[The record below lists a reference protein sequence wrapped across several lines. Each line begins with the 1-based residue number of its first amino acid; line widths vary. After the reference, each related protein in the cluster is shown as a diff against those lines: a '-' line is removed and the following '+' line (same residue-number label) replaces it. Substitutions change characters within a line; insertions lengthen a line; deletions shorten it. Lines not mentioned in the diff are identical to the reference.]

1 MQVADLYIRV
11 STDDQRDKGF
21 SQRSQEEVLRRYCD
35 HNFIQIRQVI
45 FEDHSAK
52 TFNRPQWNKLLFDWR
67 KKKNQVDLVLF
78 TKWDRF
84 SRNAGDAYQ
93 MISTIRKLGV
103 EPQAIEQPLDMT
115 IPESK
120 IMMAVYLSTPEVEN
134 DRRALNV
141 FYGMRRARKEGRWMG
156 TAPIGYQNKTDESGK
171 IKYICPKQPEADIMR
186 WVFEEIA
193 SNRFNTEQ
201 ILQMARKRGLKCSKN
216 NFWVA
221 IRNPIYCGKI
231 HVPKF
236 KDEESIFVQGK
247 HQPIISSTLFYLV
260 QEILDGRRK
269 EQRTKMVVDS
279 KLPLRGFL
287 VCPRCGRVLTGS
299 ASKGKYK
306 HYHYYHCITSCGCRF
321 PAERANQLFSKELRK
336 FVPQSPFRDIF
347 RPALEYYFKAQTKS
361 INDERDSLLSQ
372 IDTYTD
378 LIREARKCLFQHKI
392 TDEDFRQSKEE
403 YEKAISKLED
413 RLAEIPKKNY
423 NIEGILEKGMRNL
436 SQLDTLYESGGVET
450 QRQIISSIYPDK
462 LVFTGDAYRT
472 PRVNYAVQLIYS
484 MDKALAEKENGTSLS
499 VLDLSHKVIP
509 LGLEPRAHTLK
520 VYCSTN

>member
-1 MQVADLYIRV
+1 MLVADLYIRV

-21 SQRSQEEVLRRYCD
+21 SQRNQEEVLRKYCD

-67 KKKNQVDLVLF
+67 KKKHQVDFVLF

-93 MISTIRKLGV
+93 MISTIRKLGI

-115 IPESK
+115 VPESK
-120 IMMAVYLSTPEVEN
+120 IMMAVYLATPEVEN

-156 TAPIGYQNKTDESGK
+156 TAPIGYQNRTDETGK
-171 IKYICPKQPEADIMR
+171 VKYICPNEPEASIMK

-193 SNRFNTEQ
+193 ACRFNTEQ
-201 ILQMARKRGLKCSKN
+201 ILHMARNRGLKCSKN

-221 IRNPIYCGKI
+221 IRNPVYCGKI

-247 HQPIISSTLFYLV
+247 HEAIISSTLFYLV

-269 EQRTKMVVDS
+269 KQRTKIVVDNS
-279 KLPLRGFL
+279 LPLRGFL
-287 VCPRCGRVLTGS
+287 ICPRCGRVLTGS
-299 ASKGKYK
+299 ASRGRNR

-361 INDERDSLLSQ
+361 TTEERDSLLTQ
-372 IDTYTD
+372 IDAYTD
-378 LIREARKCLFQHKI
+378 LIREARKLLFQQKI
-392 TDEDFRQSKEE
+392 TPEDFKESKEE
-403 YEKAISKLED
+403 YELSITKLED
-413 RLAEIPKKNY
+413 RLSEIPKKNY

-436 SQLDTLYESGGVET
+436 SQLDILYDSGEVET
-450 QRQIISSIYPDK
+450 QRKIIGSIFPEK

-472 PRVNYAVQLIYS
+472 ARVNYAVQLIYS
-484 MDKALAEKENGTSLS
+484 MDKAFVEKENGTSLS
-499 VLDLSHKVIP
+499 ILDLSHQVIP

>member
-1 MQVADLYIRV
+1 M
-11 STDDQRDKGF
+11 K
-21 SQRSQEEVLRRYCD
+21 
-35 HNFIQIRQVI
+35 
-45 FEDHSAK
+45 
-52 TFNRPQWNKLLFDWR
+52 
-67 KKKNQVDLVLF
+67 
-78 TKWDRF
+78 
-84 SRNAGDAYQ
+84 
-93 MISTIRKLGV
+93 
-103 EPQAIEQPLDMT
+103 
-115 IPESK
+115 
-120 IMMAVYLSTPEVEN
+120 
-134 DRRALNV
+134 
-141 FYGMRRARKEGRWMG
+141 
-156 TAPIGYQNKTDESGK
+156 
-171 IKYICPKQPEADIMR
+171 

-201 ILQMARKRGLKCSKN
+201 ILQMARRRGLKCSKN

-221 IRNPIYCGKI
+221 VRNPIYCGKI

-269 EQRTKMVVDS
+269 QQRTKIVVDDN
-279 KLPLRGFL
+279 LPLRGFL
-287 VCPRCGRVLTGS
+287 VCPRCGRTLTGS

-336 FVPQSPFRDIF
+336 FVPRSPFRDIF

-361 INDERDSLLSQ
+361 TNDERDSLMSQ

-436 SQLDTLYESGGVET
+436 SQLDNLYESGAVET
-450 QRQIISSIYPDK
+450 RRQIISSIYPDK

-472 PRVNYAVQLIYS
+472 PRVNSAVQLIYS

-499 VLDLSHKVIP
+499 ILDLSHQVIP